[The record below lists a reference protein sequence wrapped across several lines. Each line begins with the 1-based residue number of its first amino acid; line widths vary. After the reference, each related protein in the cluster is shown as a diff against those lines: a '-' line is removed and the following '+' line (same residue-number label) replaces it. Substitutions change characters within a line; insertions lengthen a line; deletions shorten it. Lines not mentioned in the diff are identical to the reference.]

1 MKAFVDTSA
10 WYAAANVKDRHHQR
24 ATELL
29 AVGLELVTSTF
40 VLVETWLLLQS
51 KVGFATAEEFAS
63 YVWLG
68 AAKIEPAE
76 TSDLEYCWRIHDAFR
91 DQSFS
96 LVDRTS
102 FAMME
107 RLAIFK
113 VVAFDDDFVVYRY
126 GPDRRQAFEVLR

>member
-10 WYAAANVKDRHHQR
+10 WFAAANVKDRHNLR
-24 ATELL
+24 AIELL
-29 AVGLELVTSTF
+29 AAGLELVTSTF

-51 KVGFATAEEFAS
+51 KVSFAMAEDFAHF
-63 YVWLG
+63 VRLG
-68 AAKIEPAE
+68 AAKIEPTE
-76 TSDLEYCWRIHDAFR
+76 MGDLEYSWRVQDAFR

-107 RLAIFK
+107 RLEISK
-113 VVAFDDDFVVYRY
+113 VVAFDDDFIIYRY
-126 GPDRRQAFEVLR
+126 GPGRRQAFEVLR

>member
-1 MKAFVDTSA
+1 MRAFVDTSA
-10 WYAAANVKDRHHQR
+10 WFAAANVKDRHHDR
-24 ATELL
+24 AVERLG
-29 AVGLELVTSTF
+29 AGLELVTSTF

-51 KVGFATAEEFAS
+51 KIGFVLAEDFS
-63 YVWLG
+63 SFVRSG
-68 AAKIEPAE
+68 AATIEH
-76 TSDLEYCWRIHDAFR
+76 TTMSDLEYAWRMPATFR

-107 RLAIFK
+107 RLEVSKA
-113 VVAFDDDFVVYRY
+113 VAFDDDFVIYRF

>member
-10 WYAAANVKDRHHQR
+10 WFAAANLKDRHNQR
-24 ATELL
+24 AIELL
-29 AVGLELVTSTF
+29 GAGLELVTNTF
-40 VLVETWLLLQS
+40 VLVETWLLLQNKIS
-51 KVGFATAEEFAS
+51 FVIAEDFAANVRF
-63 YVWLG
+63 G
-68 AAKIEPAE
+68 AAKIEPTE
-76 TSDLEYCWRIHDAFR
+76 MSDLEYSWRIPNAFR

-107 RLAIFK
+107 RLGISK
-113 VVAFDDDFVVYRY
+113 VVAFDDDFIIYRY